1 MSFDLPATSDEI
13 QETIRAVTAR
23 GLKAEVLETG
33 QDALAR
39 IRELIPTGSTISTGA
54 SLTLREIGLEDLLKA
69 GTHAWKN
76 LKGEYLAE
84 QDPARRS
91 LLMRQS
97 ILADYFLG
105 SVHAVS
111 RTGEIV
117 VASMTGSQIAPY
129 AFAARNLIWVVGAQK
144 ITSSLEE
151 GVRRLREYV
160 LPHENARM
168 LESSGG
174 KRGSRI
180 GKLMIFEYEVPF
192 LGRNVTLLFVKQ
204 KLGD

>member
-1 MSFDLPATSDEI
+1 MSFDALATMDQV

-39 IRELIPTGSTISTGA
+39 IRELIPAGSTVSSGA
-54 SLTLREIGLEDLLKA
+54 SLTLREIGFEDLFKA
-69 GTHAWKN
+69 GAHPWKN
-76 LKGEYLAE
+76 LKAEYLAE
-84 QDPARRS
+84 KDPARQS
-91 LLMRQS
+91 LLRRQS
-97 ILADYFLG
+97 VLADYFLG

-111 RTGEIV
+111 LTGEVV
-117 VASMTGSQIAPY
+117 VASMTGSQISPY
-129 AFAARNLIWVVGAQK
+129 AYAARNLIWVVGAQK
-144 ITSSLEE
+144 ITPTLEQAI
-151 GVRRLREYV
+151 RRVREYI

-174 KRGSRI
+174 KMGSRI
-180 GKLMIFEYEVPF
+180 GKLLIFEHEVPF
-192 LGRNVTLLFVKQ
+192 LGRNVTLLFVNQ